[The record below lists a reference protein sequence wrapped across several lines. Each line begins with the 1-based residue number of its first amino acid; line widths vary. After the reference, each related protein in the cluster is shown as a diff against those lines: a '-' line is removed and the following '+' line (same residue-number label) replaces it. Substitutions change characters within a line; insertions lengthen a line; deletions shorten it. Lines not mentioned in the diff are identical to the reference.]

1 MRDLQGQQGTEAART
16 RSEVLLLINP
26 MWVKINTIY
35 YQSNYFTQMAFIHKP
50 DQLKM
55 HQKSHQKELMASE
68 GKSKRR
74 LGSIT

>member
-1 MRDLQGQQGTEAART
+1 
-16 RSEVLLLINP
+16 

-74 LGSIT
+74 LGPIT